1 MGAKIV
7 LNEVEYEVLIQFSE
21 KIKEIEEQELHAN
34 GETFSIELTDFMKL
48 KKALSRV
55 LDHVK
60 EECPL

>member
-21 KIKEIEEQELHAN
+21 KIKEIEEQELHAD
-34 GETFSIELTDFMKL
+34 GETFSVELTDFTKL